1 MTTIWKF
8 RVDVVDTGVVNMP
21 AGAEVLCVQLQDG
34 VPWVW
39 AKVDDEAPP
48 VARVFHWRGTG
59 HPLRNVGRY
68 IGTVQQLGGALVLH
82 LFEGVRS

>member
-8 RVDVVDTGVVNMP
+8 RVDVVDTGIVNMP
-21 AGAEVLCVQLQDG
+21 AGAEVLCVQLQDD

-39 AKVDDEAPP
+39 VKADDEAPL

-59 HPLRNVGRY
+59 HHLGDVGRY
-68 IGTVQQLGGALVLH
+68 IGTVQQLGGALVFH
-82 LFEGVRS
+82 LFEGVWP